1 MKINLITLGCS
12 KNLVDSER
20 LIHQFERNGHTV
32 LHNAEEFTD
41 AVIINTCGFILDAKT
56 ESIENILRII
66 EAKEQGLVK
75 KIIVMGCLSQR
86 YSQSLKEEMPEIDSF
101 YGVNDHEAIL
111 ADLESQYYAGEL
123 YQRSLLTPSHY
134 AYLKVA
140 EGCNRNC
147 SFCAIPAIR
156 GRQKSISIP
165 ELVKEAE
172 ELVKKGVKEVILI
185 AQDLTSYGT
194 DIYNKKAL
202 PQLLEELVK
211 IEDIQWLR
219 LHYTYPHKFPA
230 DEIIQLMKDH
240 SKICKYLDIPVQ
252 HISDSVLK
260 DMNRGHGS
268 KEVNEI
274 IEKFRK
280 EIPDITVRTTL
291 ITGFP
296 GETTDDFNSLR
307 NLVRTVQFDR
317 LGVFTYSHEE
327 GTPAYD
333 KFEDLIDN
341 ELKVSRMEEL
351 LEIQETI
358 SLENNQKKLNNN
370 FKVLIDDLE
379 GEFYVGRTEF
389 DSPEVDNEVLIPA
402 ENIELQIGEFYDVEI
417 YDATEFDL
425 YGRISFEI

>member
-1 MKINLITLGCS
+1 
-12 KNLVDSER
+12 
-20 LIHQFERNGHTV
+20 
-32 LHNAEEFTD
+32 
-41 AVIINTCGFILDAKT
+41 
-56 ESIENILRII
+56 
-66 EAKEQGLVK
+66 
-75 KIIVMGCLSQR
+75 
-86 YSQSLKEEMPEIDSF
+86 
-101 YGVNDHEAIL
+101 
-111 ADLESQYYAGEL
+111 
-123 YQRSLLTPSHY
+123 
-134 AYLKVA
+134 
-140 EGCNRNC
+140 
-147 SFCAIPAIR
+147 
-156 GRQKSISIP
+156 
-165 ELVKEAE
+165 
-172 ELVKKGVKEVILI
+172 
-185 AQDLTSYGT
+185 
-194 DIYNKKAL
+194 NKKAL